1 MAKNRRRGDG
11 AQAPN
16 GGGKHSKKLPPGV
29 EMLRDKY
36 RARIPRLPGD
46 PGTGRYRK
54 GQATAE
60 LWRAAKEAQEGR
72 ERYEKAMAGHKLQ
85 RGEWTLAK
93 AMEAVL
99 DECKVKRNSAGTV
112 DFYRTV
118 FKSLQ
123 RAWPEGA
130 APLRSIS
137 TAQIEAFRD
146 ERLREPVPGKPV
158 PGKADRLVSA
168 QTVCH
173 ELQVLSRCF
182 KAAIRKGHPGENPV
196 TAVIRPKVASPE
208 ADWFTRAEILG
219 ILDRIRATRLQR
231 VDSDVDADLILLA
244 FATGLRRSELARL
257 TVGSIRF
264 ARGTMSV
271 DGKKRR
277 RVLPIPEA
285 MVPLLEG
292 VIAWPERSYLHTVQR
307 RRIAGQGPSFK
318 WAWEG
323 EGEDRFLLPGLSEE
337 RRTVWVQTT
346 FQRWQKQLPEKRLHP
361 HALRHSFTD
370 HLHAW
375 RFPEIV
381 VNSLAGHAKDSGSAN
396 SSSRRY
402 QHVHED
408 DRLEA
413 MEHLWI
419 DPPKRRARAAPQP
432 DEAESDEAEPDEE
445 AA

>member
-1 MAKNRRRGDG
+1 MTKERRKSTR
-11 AQAPN
+11 
-16 GGGKHSKKLPPGV
+16 SKADNTGRSYRRHNLPEGV
-29 EMLRDKY
+29 ERVRDKY
-36 RARIPRLPGD
+36 RARWPRLPGE
-46 PGTGRYRK
+46 PGSGRYRK
-54 GQATAE
+54 GQVTTE

-72 ERYEKAMAGHKLQ
+72 ERYEKAMAGHKVQ

-93 AMEAVL
+93 AMAAVL
-99 DECKVKRNSAGTV
+99 DECRVKNNSQGTV

-118 FKSLQ
+118 FRSLK

-137 TAQIEAFRD
+137 TAQVEAFRD
-146 ERLREPVPGKPV
+146 ERMRERVPGKS
-158 PGKADRLVSA
+158 GKLVSA

-182 KAAIRKGHPGENPV
+182 VVAIRKGHPGENPV
-196 TAVIRPKVASPE
+196 LPHLVTRPSVKAPE
-208 ADWFTRAEILG
+208 ADWFTRQEILD
-219 ILDRIRATRLQR
+219 ILDRIRATPLPR

-257 TVGSIRF
+257 TVGSVRL
-264 ARGTMSV
+264 ARSTISV

-285 MVPLLEG
+285 MVPLLER
-292 VIAWPERSYLHTVQR
+292 ILAWPDRSYLHTVQR

-318 WAWEG
+318 WMWEG
-323 EGEDRFLLPGLSEE
+323 EGEERFLLPGVNEE
-337 RRTVWVQTT
+337 RRTIWVQTT
-346 FQRWQKQLPEKRLHP
+346 FQRWQKRLPEKRLHP
-361 HALRHSFTD
+361 HAMRHSFTD

-375 RFPEIV
+375 RFPEVV
-381 VNSLAGHAKDSGSAN
+381 VNSLAGHAKDSGGAN
-396 SSSRRY
+396 VSSRRY

-408 DRLEA
+408 DRIDA
-413 MEHLWI
+413 MEHLWL
-419 DPPKRRARAAPQP
+419 DPPKRRKASGKRADTTEGDPAP
-432 DEAESDEAEPDEE
+432 EE

>member
-1 MAKNRRRGDG
+1 MAKDRRKSERTSSGK
-11 AQAPN
+11 
-16 GGGKHSKKLPPGV
+16 GGRTYRKHSLPEGV
-29 EMLRDKY
+29 ERVRDKY
-36 RARIPRLPGD
+36 RARWPRLPGE
-46 PGTGRYRK
+46 PGSGRYRK
-54 GQATAE
+54 GQVTPD

-72 ERYEKAMAGHKLQ
+72 ERYEKAMAGHKVQ

-99 DECKVKRNSAGTV
+99 DECRVKNNSQGTV

-118 FKSLQ
+118 FKSLK

-130 APLRSIS
+130 APLRSIT
-137 TAQIEAFRD
+137 TAQVEAFRD
-146 ERLREPVPGKPV
+146 ERMREKVPGKS
-158 PGKADRLVSA
+158 GKLVSA

-182 KAAIRKGHPGENPV
+182 VLAIRKGHPGENPV
-196 TAVIRPKVASPE
+196 LPHLVTRPTVKPPE
-208 ADWFTRAEILG
+208 PDWFTRQEIVG
-219 ILDRIRATRLQR
+219 ILDRIRATSLQR
-231 VDSDVDADLILLA
+231 VDSEVDADLILLA
-244 FATGLRRSELARL
+244 FVTGLRKSELARL
-257 TVGSIRF
+257 TVGSVRF
-264 ARGTMSV
+264 ARGTVSV

-285 MVPLLEG
+285 MVSLLER

-318 WAWEG
+318 WTWEG
-323 EGEDRFLLPGLSEE
+323 EGEDRFLLPGVSEE
-337 RRTVWVQTT
+337 RRAMRVQTT
-346 FQRWQKQLPEKRLHP
+346 FQRWQKRLPEKRLHP

-375 RFPEIV
+375 RFPEVV

-396 SSSRRY
+396 TSSRRY

-413 MEHLWI
+413 MEHLWL
-419 DPPKRRARAAPQP
+419 DPPKRRKARDARASMSEG
-432 DEAESDEAEPDEE
+432 DPDEE